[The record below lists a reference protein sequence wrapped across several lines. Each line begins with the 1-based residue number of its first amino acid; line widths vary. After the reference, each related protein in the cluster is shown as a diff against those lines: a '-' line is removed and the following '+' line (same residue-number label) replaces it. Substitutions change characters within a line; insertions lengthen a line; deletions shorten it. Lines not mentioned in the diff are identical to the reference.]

1 MAPSLLDELLG
12 DPDLTEEQ
20 VQMLRATLTESGAVA
35 AVERSIDRHVQRA
48 KAALEAT
55 PLSPSARNQLLALA
69 DTVSRR
75 VA

>member
-1 MAPSLLDELLG
+1 
-12 DPDLTEEQ
+12 
-20 VQMLRATLTESGAVA
+20 MLRATLTESGAVT

-48 KAALEAT
+48 KAALDAA
-55 PLSPSARNQLLALA
+55 PLTPSAREQLAALA

>member
-1 MAPSLLDELLG
+1 
-12 DPDLTEEQ
+12 
-20 VQMLRATLTESGAVA
+20 MLRATLTESGAVA

-48 KAALEAT
+48 KAAIEAA
-55 PLSPSARNQLLALA
+55 PLTPSAREQLVSLA